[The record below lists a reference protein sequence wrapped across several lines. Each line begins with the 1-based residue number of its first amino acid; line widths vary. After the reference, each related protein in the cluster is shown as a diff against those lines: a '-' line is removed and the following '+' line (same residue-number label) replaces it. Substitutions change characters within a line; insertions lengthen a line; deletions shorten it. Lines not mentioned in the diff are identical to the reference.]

1 MREKLLAELI
11 KLLERLTV
19 EEIRS
24 VLIFTLQKIR

>member
-24 VLIFTLQKIR
+24 VLIFALQKIR